1 MQNMDREYYIKKG
14 FEPYAIMTAS
24 DKYTR
29 GIEIWYP
36 SNPIESRNQPAVYI
50 LVDANGKL
58 LKIGE
63 TQNLTSRFHQGYRC
77 ISNTTNDR
85 IRQHIKEVESIW
97 VYILPMPIVKEKI
110 LGYVCETSYTKGLE
124 RELLL
129 AYKDHHDA
137 VPTLN
142 VYIK

>member
-1 MQNMDREYYIKKG
+1 MNRDFYKDKG
-14 FEPYAIMTAS
+14 FKLYGIMIPS
-24 DKYTR
+24 DKYTQ
-29 GIEIWYP
+29 GIEIMYP
-36 SNPIESRNQPAVYI
+36 SKPINSDNQPAVYI
-50 LVDANGKL
+50 LTTREGEV

-85 IRQHIKEVESIW
+85 IREHIKMTESIW
-97 VYILPMPIVKEKI
+97 VYVLPMPIVKEKI

-129 AYKDHHDA
+129 SYKDLYESL
-137 VPTLN
+137 PELN
-142 VYIK
+142 VMKK